1 MSGKPQQK
9 CSDRKLVVYR
19 NANQS
24 TSDLR
29 ISVQLSDG
37 VSISLPQ
44 GVYTYHTMD
53 CHNEV
58 DVVVAGNTNSCLL
71 LFLFFHFSVLYDTKG
86 SKGFWGSVDTLI
98 LSQIRNSH

>member
-1 MSGKPQQK
+1 MSGKQK

-19 NANQS
+19 TANQS

-58 DVVVAGNTNSCLL
+58 DVVVAGNTDSCLL
-71 LFLFFHFSVLYDTKG
+71 LLLFFHFSVLYDTKG
-86 SKGFWGSVDTLI
+86 PEGFWGSVNTLI
-98 LSQIRNSH
+98 LS